1 LCARRFRIALK
12 LQLAYACAAEGRT
25 WDLGEAEFLTI
36 PAPVSLPKS
45 RPHHEICSCEY
56 EDDAWRPEAWKE
68 QRRENRNTHQ
78 GADDEKPPTTLLYH
92 LSIAAFTFHAGD
104 GSIFYGCQ

>member
-1 LCARRFRIALK
+1 MRPCLFLTALK
-12 LQLAYACAAEGRT
+12 SQLAYASAAEGRT
-25 WDLGEAEFLTI
+25 WDLGETEFLTI

-45 RPHHEICSCEY
+45 RPHHEICSCKH
-56 EDDAWRPEAWKE
+56 EDNAWRPEAWKE

-78 GADDEKPPTTLLYH
+78 GADDEEPPPTLLYH

-104 GSIFYGCQ
+104 DSLLFGYQ